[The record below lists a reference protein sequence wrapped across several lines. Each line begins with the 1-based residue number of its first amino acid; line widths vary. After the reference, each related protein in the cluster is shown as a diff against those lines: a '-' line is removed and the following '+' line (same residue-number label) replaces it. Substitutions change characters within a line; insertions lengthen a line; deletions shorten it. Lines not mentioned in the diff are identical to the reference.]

1 MHESPNHDLDP
12 SIAPDRQP
20 ASSRVASIDRIRGAF
35 PALTRRHGD
44 APVAYFD
51 APGGTQVPSPVALA
65 VTVQLLRHNANAHW
79 NFATS
84 RELDEMLDSSRTVLA
99 DFVGGKPGE
108 IVFGPN
114 MTTLTFHAARALGR
128 RFEPGH
134 EIVVTELDHDA
145 NVSPWRDLALE
156 RRVVVRTVPLV
167 PGTGDLDWEAFESL
181 ISDRTRLVAIT
192 AASNALG
199 TIVDVPRARELARSA
214 GALLFV
220 DAVHLAPHERIDVGA
235 LGCDFLV
242 CSPYKFYGPHV
253 GVLWGRAELLADVRP
268 PKLAPAP
275 DTAPERWETGTLN
288 HEGIAGAGAAV
299 DFLASLADGPDR
311 VARLDGTFAE
321 LSRRGH
327 ELISAL
333 WTGLAAVPGVRL
345 YGPPPGTPRTPTL
358 SFTIQGL
365 SPGDAAARLAAE
377 WGLFLSHGNFYAAGV
392 TERLGAEPDGLLRA
406 GCACYTSDDEIARL
420 IEAVQRL
427 AAGRA

>member
-1 MHESPNHDLDP
+1 MHESPSHDP
-12 SIAPDRQP
+12 AQSISSVREPT
-20 ASSRVASIDRIRGAF
+20 SSRVASIERIREAF
-35 PALTRRHGD
+35 PALARRHGD

-79 NFATS
+79 HFHTS
-84 RELDEMLDSSRTVLA
+84 RELDEMLDSSRATLA
-99 DFVGGKPGE
+99 DFVGGSPNE
-108 IVFGPN
+108 IVFGAN
-114 MTTLTFHAARALGR
+114 MTTLTFHVARALGR
-128 RFEPGH
+128 RFEPAD

-145 NVSPWRDLALE
+145 NVSPWRDLAGE
-156 RRVVVRTVPLV
+156 RGVMIRTVPLV
-167 PGTGDLDWEAFESL
+167 AETSDLDWETFESM
-181 ISDRTRLVAIT
+181 ISSRTKLVALT

-220 DAVHLAPHERIDVGA
+220 DAVHLAPHERIDVGT

-253 GVLWGRAELLADVRP
+253 GVLWGRAELLEDVRP

-275 DTAPERWETGTLN
+275 DSAPERWETGTQN

-299 DFLASLADGPDR
+299 DYLASLAAGHDR
-311 VARLDGTFAE
+311 ESRLDAAFAAI
-321 LSRRGH
+321 SRRGD
-327 ELISAL
+327 ELIAAL
-333 WTGLAAVPGVRL
+333 WNGLAAVPGVRL

-358 SFTIQGL
+358 SFTIDGV
-365 SPGDAAARLAAE
+365 SPGDAAARLSE
-377 WGLFLSHGNFYAAGV
+377 DWGLFLSHGNFYAAGV

-406 GCACYTSDDEIARL
+406 GCACYTSDDEIRRL
-420 IEAVQRL
+420 IEAVGL
-427 AAGRA
+427 MAARGA